1 RTRRGTPEV
10 GNPETPSVPKL
21 GAVGGSGSRAP
32 LRGPGMTGWL
42 PPAGDGE
49 EARRPAMSD
58 DAPGQTLSVYYDGG
72 CPLCRA
78 EIDQYRR
85 CAGAERLAFVDVG
98 RETQALGPDLPRAA
112 ALRRFH
118 VRTAEGQLV
127 SGAAAFACLWQTL
140 PGWRWLGRLINWR
153 VLGV

>member
-1 RTRRGTPEV
+1 
-10 GNPETPSVPKL
+10 
-21 GAVGGSGSRAP
+21 
-32 LRGPGMTGWL
+32 
-42 PPAGDGE
+42 
-49 EARRPAMSD
+49 MSD

-140 PGWRWLGRLINWR
+140 PGWRWLGRLIDWR
-153 VLGV
+153 VLGVRPVLPVAEAAYRLSLTVRPWLARLVARRSGA